1 MKIQPEINK
10 TISKIPENIIL
21 DYAFYK
27 EMESRNNFRYK
38 SSTEIGLYCSIIQ
51 SDLILGSGGLSKAKT
66 ELEEKF
72 YARILSLTLY
82 EYLKDLSRILGKEL
96 VNELKKNK
104 YEDLIDSVYSLNKE
118 FSDLKKEKENVIKKI
133 RHETIAHKT
142 GNRISL
148 VEQLFSIDCGEIGFL
163 SIDIINLNTK
173 LIRILTQIKNRIAEY
188 HSKNGQMKNK
198 NN

>member
-1 MKIQPEINK
+1 MEIHSEIKK
-10 TISKIPENIIL
+10 TISQIPENILL

-27 EMESRNNFRYK
+27 GMESRNNFRYK
-38 SSTEIGLYCSIIQ
+38 SSTEIGLYCPLIQ
-51 SDLILGSGGLSKAKT
+51 SDLVLAIGGLSKASN

-96 VNELKKNK
+96 VEELKKNK
-104 YEDLIDSVYSLNKE
+104 FDDLIEHVYSLNKE
-118 FSDLKKEKENVIKKI
+118 FSDLKKSKENIIKKI

-148 VEQLFSIDCGEIGFL
+148 VEQLFSIDAKEIGFL
-163 SIDIINLNTK
+163 SIDIINLNSK
-173 LIRILTQIKNRIAEY
+173 LIRILTKIKKKISEY
-188 HSKNGQMKNK
+188 HAEHGKMKFK
-198 NN
+198 K